1 MNGRGGVEKFQFGE
15 DFQSLVKVVR
25 MGLCFSTLGLNGGA
39 KEIFGVLGCFREKY

>member
-1 MNGRGGVEKFQFGE
+1 MGRNFNLENIFE
-15 DFQSLVKVVR
+15 SLLKVVG